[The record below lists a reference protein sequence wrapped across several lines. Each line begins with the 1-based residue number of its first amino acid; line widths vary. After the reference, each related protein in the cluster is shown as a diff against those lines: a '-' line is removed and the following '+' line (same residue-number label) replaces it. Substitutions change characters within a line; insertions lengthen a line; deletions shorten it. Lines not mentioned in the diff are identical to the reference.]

1 MIAAF
6 AVAGLVLLA
15 VASGLVLYRIFVG
28 PSNLDRIVA
37 TDILLIIVIA
47 GIGLDAA
54 WHRRDTSLPLL
65 VILGLVSFVGG
76 VAVTRFLSHDDDPD
90 GSVPPGVS
98 FPPPANSGL
107 TRSGA
112 AGDGSA
118 ASASEGG
125 RAGAS
130 TGTAAGRAAGA
141 SDTDDSIAGNTG
153 PPPVLRPP
161 SRTRSRDEPVD
172 GE

>member
-90 GSVPPGVS
+90 GSVPPGLS

-107 TRSGA
+107 AESGA
-112 AGDGSA
+112 AAGGTGPTVDNAGA
-118 ASASEGG
+118 ASDN
-125 RAGAS
+125 
-130 TGTAAGRAAGA
+130 TGTAAHHGGTAR
-141 SDTDDSIAGNTG
+141 DTETTE
-153 PPPVLRPP
+153 P
-161 SRTRSRDEPVD
+161 DEEPR
-172 GE
+172 

>member
-28 PSNLDRIVA
+28 PSNLDRIVG

-65 VILGLVSFVGG
+65 VILGLVSFVGP
-76 VAVTRFLSHDDDPD
+76 VAVARFLSHEDDPN
-90 GSVPPGVS
+90 GSEPASLS
-98 FPPPANSGL
+98 FPPPADPDSVRPGSDTFL
-107 TRSGA
+107 TE
-112 AGDGSA
+112 DG
-118 ASASEGG
+118 
-125 RAGAS
+125 R
-130 TGTAAGRAAGA
+130 TGTSGFETPRTVG
-141 SDTDDSIAGNTG
+141 TDAEAQATEAETTQPGE
-153 PPPVLRPP
+153 
-161 SRTRSRDEPVD
+161 EPQ
-172 GE
+172 

>member
-15 VASGLVLYRIFVG
+15 VASALVLYRIFVG

-76 VAVTRFLSHDDDPD
+76 VAVTRFLSREDDPHD
-90 GSVPPGVS
+90 LAAGLS
-98 FPPPANSGL
+98 FPPPANS
-107 TRSGA
+107 SFPP
-112 AGDGSA
+112 
-118 ASASEGG
+118 
-125 RAGAS
+125 
-130 TGTAAGRAAGA
+130 
-141 SDTDDSIAGNTG
+141 TDDSGLPHPGGDAG
-153 PPPVLRPP
+153 
-161 SRTRSRDEPVD
+161 VD
-172 GE
+172 STDQATTDPDKEQR

>member
-1 MIAAF
+1 VIAAF

-76 VAVTRFLSHDDDPD
+76 VAVTRFLSHEDDPT
-90 GSVPPGVS
+90 GSAPVGLS
-98 FPPPANSGL
+98 FPPPANSGF
-107 TRSGA
+107 A
-112 AGDGSA
+112 AP
-118 ASASEGG
+118 G
-125 RAGAS
+125 RAGPS
-130 TGTAAGRAAGA
+130 GTDTGATDSAG
-141 SDTDDSIAGNTG
+141 T
-153 PPPVLRPP
+153 
-161 SRTRSRDEPVD
+161 D
-172 GE
+172 GETAEPEEEQR